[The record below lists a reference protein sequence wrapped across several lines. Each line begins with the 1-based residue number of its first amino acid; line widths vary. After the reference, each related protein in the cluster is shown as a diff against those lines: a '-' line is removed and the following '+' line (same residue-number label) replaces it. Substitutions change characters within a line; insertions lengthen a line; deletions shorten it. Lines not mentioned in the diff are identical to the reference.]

1 MNVLIVL
8 FVLLSTPIL
17 GLAQSSVREPVLA
30 KDKKYISLNMLDSL
44 YEVNRFTLNTR
55 ELYGVDETI
64 ELYNVK
70 VVGIA
75 LFSVLP
81 DFTCET
87 NWEELPFEA
96 IKDLLISDR
105 EFNRL
110 VRGADLSR
118 ASKTKSMEFSL
129 VKEDNGRYW
138 VSRVCL
144 LELFGPN
151 NYTSDHY
158 PSIFNV
164 RQGTLNTKQSLI
176 GIGEMKT
183 VFEDEMDWPFPL
195 DIRGGGMTILPNRH
209 ELEREYLSQVSY
221 IGGLQAFQ
229 FWILSDWSAG
239 GSYSFH
245 RGIDR
250 LVYIPEKGI
259 VGGSFDFY
267 FLADLDRGWPGAVL
281 DLRPRHR
288 KTREELWQNV
298 IHEKV
303 MLAEELR

>member
-1 MNVLIVL
+1 
-8 FVLLSTPIL
+8 
-17 GLAQSSVREPVLA
+17 
-30 KDKKYISLNMLDSL
+30 MLDSL
-44 YEVNRFTLNTR
+44 YDVKRFTLNTT

-64 ELYNVK
+64 ELYSVK
-70 VVGIA
+70 ITKIA

-81 DFTCET
+81 DFTNET
-87 NWEELPFEA
+87 NWKELPFED
-96 IKDLLISDR
+96 IKDHLFSDR
-105 EFNRL
+105 DFNRL
-110 VRGADLSR
+110 VRGSDLSS
-118 ASKTKSMEFSL
+118 ASQTKSMEFRL

-144 LELFGPN
+144 FELFSPN
-151 NYTSDHY
+151 DYTSDKH
-158 PSIFNV
+158 PSTFNV
-164 RQGTLNTKQSLI
+164 MQGTLNTKQSLI
-176 GIGEMKT
+176 GIGDMLA

-195 DIRGGGMTILPNRH
+195 DNRGGGMTILPNCH

-221 IGGLQAFQ
+221 IGGLQAFH
-229 FWILSDWSAG
+229 FWIVSDWSAG
-239 GSYSFH
+239 GSYSYH

-288 KTREELWQNV
+288 KTKEELWQNV
-298 IHEKV
+298 IQEKV
-303 MLAEELR
+303 MLAEELK